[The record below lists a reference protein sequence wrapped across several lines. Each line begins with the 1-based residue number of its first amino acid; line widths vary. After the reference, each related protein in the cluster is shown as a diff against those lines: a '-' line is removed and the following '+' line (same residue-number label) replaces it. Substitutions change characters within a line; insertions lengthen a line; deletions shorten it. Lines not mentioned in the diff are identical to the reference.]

1 MKAGTT
7 VKAIHL
13 SAITVFAALILI
25 GPTVAQAA
33 QPEFIQ
39 TLEVDNYYKP
49 VRAGESATFNWTVMN
64 IDSDANLTV
73 ELDASISGSGWIC
86 SLVSDT
92 LLIGPDG
99 LDRITVIATA
109 PLDRGST
116 EANVSVVLEVYEMG
130 YLVQVS
136 SVNAHA
142 EVLGAF
148 TSADKVLGEFDNPLP
163 SPLDNEWGVFILDIL
178 IWLAFAAS
186 VAFALDRATRIFS
199 RKTMTMLD
207 DIILGIVRTPVLL
220 LLFVFGITQSLD
232 ALHAHIPTDVRST
245 ILSVYGVVLVLVIF
259 YLAYKLFKEI
269 IVYYGKI
276 VSKKTASKIDDV
288 LIPVVEKLGVVVIG
302 MAALGYVLGA
312 LNIDLTMF
320 VAGGVVVSMVIA
332 FAAQDTLSN
341 FFSGMFLLMDRPFSE
356 GDTIILSDGD
366 WCEVRSIG
374 MRTTRLY
381 RYSDATMVSLPNN
394 TLVNEKMVRVSNVS
408 DPARVMVDI
417 GVAYGTKP
425 ADAREAITKAIKANP
440 YSLLTDENKQPM
452 ILFEKMADSALEFKV
467 ILWINDRTKRMAARD
482 RLVEEI
488 YLKLEEAG
496 IEIPFPQRVVH
507 LKKDD

>member
-1 MKAGTT
+1 MKAGTIVNAVT
-7 VKAIHL
+7 L
-13 SAITVFAALILI
+13 SAITVFVALILI
-25 GPTVAQAA
+25 APTVAQAA

-39 TLEVDNYYKP
+39 ILEVDNYYKQ
-49 VRAGESATFNWTVMN
+49 VEAGESALFNWTAMN
-64 IDSDANLTV
+64 MDSDANLTV
-73 ELDASISGSGWIC
+73 VLDASISGSGWTC

-92 LLIGPDG
+92 LLDEPDG
-99 LDRITVIATA
+99 LDRITVIANA
-109 PLDRGST
+109 PLEKGST
-116 EANVSVVLEVYEMG
+116 EANVSVVVEVYEAG

-136 SVNAHA
+136 SVNAYA
-142 EVLGAF
+142 EVVGAF

-163 SPLDNEWGVFILDIL
+163 APLDNEWGVFLLDVIF
-178 IWLAFAAS
+178 WLAFAAS
-186 VAFALDRATRIFS
+186 VAFALDRATRILS
-199 RKTMTMLD
+199 RKTTTMLD
-207 DIILGIVRTPVLL
+207 DIILGIVRTPVLV
-220 LLFVFGITQSLD
+220 LLFIFGIAQSLD
-232 ALHAHIPTDVRST
+232 ALHAHIPTGVRST
-245 ILSVYGVVLVLVIF
+245 ILSIYGVVLVLVIF

-366 WCEVRSIG
+366 WCEVRRIG

-425 ADAREAITKAIKANP
+425 A
-440 YSLLTDENKQPM
+440 
-452 ILFEKMADSALEFKV
+452 
-467 ILWINDRTKRMAARD
+467 
-482 RLVEEI
+482 
-488 YLKLEEAG
+488 
-496 IEIPFPQRVVH
+496 
-507 LKKDD
+507 